1 MFTSSRRLTTIISL
15 CLFSYIGLISQT
27 FANEMPQD
35 TINAGDTAFVL
46 ICAAL
51 VLLMTPGLAFFYGGL
66 VRKKNFLSVLI
77 QCFIIIGLI
86 TLQWVFI
93 GYSLSFGPGEL
104 IKGYLGGFDYI
115 GLKNV
120 GMDAKGTIPH
130 SVFMIFQGMFAIITP
145 ALIIG
150 AFAERIRFS
159 GMCIFMLLWSTLV
172 YDPVCHWVWGGG
184 FMGAMGALDFAGGTV
199 VHINA
204 GIAALAFALFIGK
217 RKGYP
222 EKISPPH
229 NLPFA
234 VLGTGILW
242 FGWFGFN
249 AGSQLAADGIA
260 GNAFV
265 VTHVA
270 AAAAVLAWAI
280 LDWIINKKPTV
291 LGVITGAV
299 AGLVAIT
306 PASGFVNPMGAT
318 VIGFGSSSICYF
330 FVAYLK
336 PKLGY
341 DDTLDVF
348 GVHGVGGIWGAIA
361 TGFLADE
368 AIGGTAGSVAQTIIQ
383 IKSVVIT
390 IGYAF
395 IMTYI
400 LLFIVN
406 LFIKLRVS
414 EEEELVGLDLSDH
427 RESAYTV
434 LD

>member
-1 MFTSSRRLTTIISL
+1 MLTISRRISVIVSL
-15 CLFSYIGLISQT
+15 CLFSYIGLISET
-27 FANEMPQD
+27 FSNETSLE
-35 TINAGDTAFVL
+35 TINSGDTAFVL
-46 ICAAL
+46 VCAAL

-77 QCFIIIGLI
+77 QCYIIIGI
-86 TLQWVFI
+86 VTLQWVFI
-93 GYSLSFGPGEL
+93 GYSFSFGSSEL
-104 IKGYLGGFDYI
+104 ITGFIGGFDHFA
-115 GLKNV
+115 LKNV
-120 GMDAKGTIPH
+120 GMEAKGTIPH
-130 SVFMIFQGMFAIITP
+130 SAFMIFQGMFAIITP

-150 AFAERIRFS
+150 AFAERTRFS
-159 GMCIFMLLWSTLV
+159 AMCIFMLLWTTLV

-184 FMGAMGALDFAGGTV
+184 FIGAMGALDFAGGTV

-204 GIAALAFALFIGK
+204 GVAALAFALFVGK

-222 EKISPPH
+222 DKISPPH

-234 VLGTGILW
+234 ILGTGILW

-249 AGSQLAADGIA
+249 AGSELAADGIA
-260 GNAFV
+260 ANAFV

-270 AAAAVLAWAI
+270 AATAVIAWAI

-306 PASGFVNPMGAT
+306 PASGFVNPMGAII
-318 VIGFGSSSICYF
+318 IGFGSSSICYF

-336 PKLGY
+336 PKFGY
-341 DDTLDVF
+341 DDSLDVF
-348 GVHGVGGIWGAIA
+348 GVHGIGGIWGAIA

-368 AIGGTAGSVAQTIIQ
+368 AIGGTAGSLAQTMIQ
-383 IKSVVIT
+383 IKSVIIT

-406 LFIKLRVS
+406 LFVKLRVTT
-414 EEEELVGLDLSDH
+414 EEELIGLDLSDH

-434 LD
+434 LE